1 MATSYYPEAFVQ
13 RVTTTVKKAE
23 GSSSTHS
30 TSSYATSK
38 TQDTVRHKITDDGV
52 GGFGPFGTIN
62 YAGKT
67 LTARLVSLNSKTEGY
82 KSDHMDAAEFES
94 TTKFGSSDPA
104 GSSGT
109 DTAQGG
115 TYGDTAVSEEL
126 LAASTVTVRYAVGFA
141 TPTTQ
146 TTTFKPGPVTLDLC
160 PYTSDYIVPGS
171 VMFTWMGHT
180 YQDFDGV
187 LYRDR
192 TSTDA
197 GYVAGQLDYSSGLA
211 TVTDY
216 VVAGSPTD
224 FVLNSLWTVRQNWNT
239 ASIFFRTQAAP
250 VKPSGVTL
258 SLTDAI
264 GNPITATG
272 DANGI
277 ISGDHLR
284 GVMEYETGMVE
295 LQFGDFVFDTALTD
309 AEKLEWWYDPDNVG
323 AVQPLKIWRPWPVD
337 PTTLRYNSVAYFYL
351 PLDAELLGIDPVRL
365 PQDGRVT
372 IFQPGFRVVV
382 GHSKKSTPVAV
393 SNGQTFDLARTRLSR
408 VRVLGNDGQAIHTG
422 YTNSLEAGTVT
433 FTDVAGYSQPITLED
448 RIEDMAIVGDVGI
461 DGTLKLTRPLTHD
474 FPLGSYVSS
483 ALMAGDLKARVSVS
497 FDQATW
503 DGVTFSDVLI
513 GNVATGTYNDVLAPM
528 EVTNAGALTE
538 RWVFQF
544 TNATTYRVIGENVG
558 VVVANG
564 DTNTDCAPINPITG
578 LPYFTLRAI
587 GWGGGWAAGNILRR
601 NTVGAMFTYN
611 VIRTVQAG
619 PEAGQDYAFS
629 LLTRGD
635 VDRP

>member
-38 TQDTVRHKITDDGV
+38 TQDTVRHKLTDDGV

-67 LTARLVSLNSKTEGY
+67 LTARLVSLDSKTEGY

-94 TTKFGSSDPA
+94 TTTFGSSDPA
-104 GSSGT
+104 GSST
-109 DTAQGG
+109 SDTAQGG
-115 TYGDTAVSEEL
+115 SYGDTAVSEEL
-126 LAASTVTVRYAVGFA
+126 LAASTVTVTYAVGFA
-141 TPTTQ
+141 APTTQ
-146 TTTFKPGPVTLDLC
+146 TTTFKPGPVTIDLC

-171 VMFTWMGHT
+171 VLFTWMTHT
-180 YQDFDGV
+180 YQDVDGV
-187 LYRDR
+187 IYRDR

-216 VVAGSPTD
+216 VVSGSPTD
-224 FVLNSLWTVRQNWNT
+224 FTLSSLWTVRQNWNT

-258 SLTDAI
+258 SLADAS

-272 DANGI
+272 DINGMVT
-277 ISGDHLR
+277 GDHLR

-295 LQFGDFVFDTALTD
+295 LQFGDFVFDTALTA
-309 AEKLEWWYDPDNVG
+309 AEKLEWWYSAEKVG
-323 AVQPLKIWRPWPVD
+323 AVQADKIWRPWPVD
-337 PTTLRYNSVAYFYL
+337 PTTLRYNSVTYFYL

-372 IFQPGFRVVV
+372 IFQPGFRAVV
-382 GHSKKSTPVAV
+382 GHTKKSTPATV
-393 SNGQTFDLARTRLSR
+393 SDGQTIDHARTRLSR
-408 VRVLGNDGQAIHTG
+408 VLVRGQDGLAIHTG
-422 YTNSLEAGTVT
+422 YTNNLEAGTT
-433 FTDVAGYSQPITLED
+433 TITDVAGWLQPVTFED
-448 RIEDMAIVGDVGI
+448 RIEDMLVIGDVGI
-461 DGTLKLTRPLTHD
+461 DGTLKATRPLTHD

-483 ALMAGDLKARVSVS
+483 ALMAGDMKARVSVF
-497 FDQATW
+497 FDQGSWDGATW
-503 DGVTFSDVLI
+503 SDTLDG
-513 GNVATGTYNDVLAPM
+513 NAATGTYNDVLAPVV
-528 EVTNAGALTE
+528 VTNAGALTE
-538 RWVFQF
+538 RWALQF
-544 TNATTYRVIGENVG
+544 INSTTFRVIGEHLG
-558 VVVANG
+558 VILTNG
-564 DTNTDCAPINPITG
+564 SINADCSPLNPITG
-578 LPYFTLRAI
+578 QPYFTIKAL
-587 GWGGGWAAGNILRR
+587 GWGAGWAAGNLLRS
-601 NTVGAMFTYN
+601 NTVGAMFTYDA
-611 VIRTVQAG
+611 IRTVQAG
-619 PEAGQDYAFS
+619 PEAGTDYSFS

>member
-1 MATSYYPEAFVQ
+1 
-13 RVTTTVKKAE
+13 
-23 GSSSTHS
+23 
-30 TSSYATSK
+30 
-38 TQDTVRHKITDDGV
+38 
-52 GGFGPFGTIN
+52 
-62 YAGKT
+62 
-67 LTARLVSLNSKTEGY
+67 
-82 KSDHMDAAEFES
+82 
-94 TTKFGSSDPA
+94 
-104 GSSGT
+104 
-109 DTAQGG
+109 
-115 TYGDTAVSEEL
+115 
-126 LAASTVTVRYAVGFA
+126 
-141 TPTTQ
+141 
-146 TTTFKPGPVTLDLC
+146 
-160 PYTSDYIVPGS
+160 
-171 VMFTWMGHT
+171 MGHT
-180 YQDFDGV
+180 YQDVDGV
-187 LYRDR
+187 IYRDR
-192 TSTDA
+192 TGVDA
-197 GYVAGQLDYSSGLA
+197 GFVAGQLDYSSGLA
-211 TVTDY
+211 TVADY
-216 VVAGSPTD
+216 VVDGSPTN
-224 FVLNSLWTVRQNWNT
+224 FTLNSLWTVRQNWTT
-239 ASIFFRTQAAP
+239 ASIFFRTQSAP

-258 SLTDAI
+258 SLADSQ

-272 DANGI
+272 DINGMVT
-277 ISGDHLR
+277 GDHLR
-284 GVMEYETGMVE
+284 GVMDYETGMVE
-295 LQFGDFVFDTALTD
+295 LQFGDFVFETALTAAD
-309 AEKLEWWYDPDNVG
+309 KLEWWYDEDKVG
-323 AVQPLKIWRPWPVD
+323 AVQAGKIWRPWPVD

-382 GHSKKSTPVAV
+382 GHSKKSAPVTV
-393 SNGQTFDLARTRLSR
+393 SNGQTIDHARVRLSR
-408 VRVLGNDGQAIHTG
+408 VRVLGRDGLAIHAG
-422 YTNSLEAGTVT
+422 YTTNLEAGTTT
-433 FTDVAGYSQPITLED
+433 FTDVAGYLQPITLED

-544 TNATTYRVIGENVG
+544 TNATTYRVIGEHVG